1 MKRLCCHVAT
11 LLCAILVLVQS
22 AGANTGQ
29 RSPFI
34 KGVVV
39 DAKNKAP
46 LVYANIVLRDSETQ
60 DFVASTYSGETG
72 EFLLAA
78 VPKGRY
84 ILTVSYI
91 GYTKMDVPDISV
103 AEESKL
109 LDLGVVG
116 MAETAVE
123 VGEVT
128 VDAQRAPEEF
138 HLDKK
143 VINVGQSLHAQGGSA
158 LDVLREQPSVRV
170 DENENV
176 TLRGSA
182 NFTILVNGRPGPF
195 QGSDA
200 LRQIPA
206 NLIESIELM
215 TNPSAKYEAE
225 GSAGII
231 NIVLKKE
238 ENYSTSGIV
247 NIGAG
252 TRDKYNADVT
262 VTRNLGATRI
272 TGGADYRKSTTHQVQ
287 DVDRLTSTPT
297 GDVTNNSDFRRRDIR
312 DQYTL
317 RMGVDHEFAGGG
329 ALSINANLGQ
339 VKVPRSFTFDIHNV
353 SPTQDL
359 YQVIRDTR
367 DLTANYFSPTL
378 FYKHSFV
385 PGRRSLTVEGTY
397 TRVKIP
403 FIQKMREYTSNATFT
418 ALESEPV
425 STDQDSD
432 IGRHEVRMNMNYADK
447 VSETAS
453 LEAGLQSDY
462 SIRNYD
468 VEYRNYD
475 WINETWVSNDELSN
489 IYSLTNWVHG
499 AFLTWADVLGE
510 FQYQLGLRAE
520 YMDRLLMQKTLV
532 EDFAYD
538 KLDWF
543 PSFSLARKFGEHQL
557 QLSYSRRINRP
568 NENLLNPFPFY
579 SDRYLVSAGNSR
591 LLPEYTHSLELNY
604 QKIFGGVYVSVQ
616 TYGRFS
622 ANSIWQS
629 MSADSTGRMF
639 STFGN
644 FAESS
649 NVGAEI
655 SASWRPIAWLRLD
668 PNVNLF
674 NYAVDGEALGV
685 NLDQQAFTWTA
696 RLSAT
701 CTFGPSTRL
710 QATGMYLSRRI
721 GPQTETDPTFYLS
734 VSARQEFLDR
744 RFALTLQAQNLLRS
758 AWVDVTSTG
767 PNFSNSSLI
776 KPEVPIV
783 NLTLTY
789 NFNNYQPTRRPGQGP
804 EVNMGM

>member
-1 MKRLCCHVAT
+1 MRIPGYAV
-11 LLCAILVLVQS
+11 AILFCGLFLFSRSVS
-22 AGANTGQ
+22 AGEEQKG
-29 RSPFI
+29 PFI

-39 DAKNKAP
+39 DVKNKTP
-46 LVYANIVLRDSETQ
+46 LVYANIVLRDVETQ
-60 DFVASTYSGETG
+60 AFVASTYSGETG
-72 EFLLAA
+72 EFILTA

-84 ILTVSYI
+84 VLTVSYV
-91 GYTKMDVPDISV
+91 GYTKKDVGDV
-103 AEESKL
+103 AVEEETKM
-109 LDLGVVG
+109 LDLGVLA
-116 MAETAVE
+116 MAEEAVE

-143 VINVGQSLHAQGGSA
+143 VINVSQSLHAKGGSA

-170 DENENV
+170 DENDNV

-182 NFTILVNGRPGPF
+182 NFTVLVNGRPGAF

-225 GSAGII
+225 GSAGIV

-252 TRDKYNADVT
+252 SRDKYNADVT
-262 VTRNLGATRI
+262 VTRNMGATKI
-272 TGGADYRKSTTHQVQ
+272 TGGADYRKYTFHQVQ
-287 DVDRLTSTPT
+287 DVDRLTVTPM

-317 RMGVDHEFAGGG
+317 RLGLDHEFGGG
-329 ALSINANLGQ
+329 DALSLTANGGQ
-339 VKVPRSFTFDIHNV
+339 VKIPRSFTFDVHNV
-353 SPTQDL
+353 SPTQDI
-359 YQVIRDTR
+359 YQVIRNSF
-367 DLTANYFSPTL
+367 DLTATYYSATGY
-378 FYKHSFV
+378 YKHSIE
-385 PGRRSLTVEGTY
+385 PERSDLTAEATY
-397 TRVKIP
+397 TRVTLP
-403 FIQKMREYTSNATFT
+403 YTQKTREYVSDAGFGT
-418 ALESEPV
+418 LGDEPL

-432 IGRHEVRMNMNYADK
+432 VGRHEARMKLNYSNTL
-447 VSETAS
+447 SES
-453 LEAGLQSDY
+453 GKLEAGLQSDY

-468 VEYRNYD
+468 VGYSNFD
-475 WINETWVSNDELSN
+475 WSGGGWVPDEALSN
-489 IYSLTNWVHG
+489 AYDMTNWVHG
-499 AFLTWADVLGE
+499 AFATYADVVAG
-510 FQYQLGLRAE
+510 FQYQVGLRAE
-520 YMDRLLMQKTLV
+520 YMDRLLTQKTLA
-532 EDFAYD
+532 EDYAYD

-543 PSFSLARKFGEHQL
+543 PSFSLARKIDDHQL

-579 SDRYLVSAGNSR
+579 SDRYLVSAGNPR

-604 QKIFGGVYVSVQ
+604 QKMFSGVYVSVQ

-622 ANSIWQS
+622 TNSMWQS
-629 MSADSTGRMF
+629 MSADSSGRMLN
-639 STFGN
+639 TFGN
-644 FAESS
+644 FAETS
-649 NVGAEI
+649 NIGAEI
-655 SASWRPIAWLRLD
+655 SASWRPWVWLRLD

-674 NYAVDGEALGV
+674 NYAIDGNALGQQ
-685 NLDQQAFTWTA
+685 LDQQAFTWTA

-710 QATGMYLSRRI
+710 QATGMYLSKRI
-721 GPQTETDPTFYLS
+721 GPQTETDPMFYLS

-744 RFALTLQAQNLLRS
+744 RISLTLQAQNLLRT
-758 AWVDVTSTG
+758 AYIDVTSVG
-767 PNFSNSSLI
+767 ENFANAFLI

-783 NLTLTY
+783 NLTLSY
-789 NFNNYQPTRRPGQGP
+789 NFNNYRPVRRTEDGVD
-804 EVNMGM
+804 VNVGM